1 MLKAARDHA
10 DLGRLPNAYYNNIP
24 ECINAVIK
32 RGVQFKE
39 SEMSKFCQE
48 INALLMRQKEDLESV
63 IMNHGPYRLAPTFLY
78 LEVSQ
83 DDWF

>member
-10 DLGRLPNAYYNNIP
+10 DLGILPNAYYNNIP